1 MNKYGQGKYLLR
13 EAFTGIDYL
22 PDSNLYREK
31 AAFSDVVGHSLIDY
45 LKEFAELQYS
55 KADLK
60 KCW

>member
-31 AAFSDVVGHSLIDY
+31 AAFSDVVEHSLIDY